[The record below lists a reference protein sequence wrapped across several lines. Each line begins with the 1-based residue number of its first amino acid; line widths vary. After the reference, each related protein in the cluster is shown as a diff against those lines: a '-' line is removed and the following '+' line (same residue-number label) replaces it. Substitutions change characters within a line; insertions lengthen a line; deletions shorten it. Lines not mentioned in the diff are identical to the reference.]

1 MEVNPSFPA
10 KTVPEFIAY
19 AKAHP
24 GKINMAS
31 GGVGGPQ
38 HVAGEL
44 FKYMAG
50 VDLVHVPYH
59 GSTPALVDLMAG
71 QVQVMFDVTPSS
83 LPQIKAGKLRPLG
96 VTTPQPLDV
105 LPGVPPIAQFLPGY
119 EAFGWI
125 GFGAPKGTPAEIVDT
140 LNKAI
145 NAALADAN
153 VKARLADLGG
163 IEMAPNTPAEFAQV
177 HRRRHRQVA
186 QGGAVRPP
194 QAGINAKRYLPNKNR
209 GRNMSLSRRKSSSSR
224 RRSRRRGRLSAFCA
238 SPPII
243 RRGRSPSSCRSPPAA
258 QPISW
263 PAIIA
268 DPMGKSFGQTVIVE
282 DLTGAAGS
290 IGVGSVVHS
299 PSRRLHAVR
308 RHLDDECADRRPL
321 QIAIS
326 TCSTDLTPI
335 AELAYEPLLIC
346 VKNSLPVQNLK
357 ELIAWLKDNPGKA
370 SVGHSRRRLDRKS
383 RRICRSRRPPGPRS
397 SSCPIAATGRR
408 CRT

>member
-1 MEVNPSFPA
+1 VNSQNTINEALFPNLPFDFVRDIEPIAGIDKVPLVMEVNPAFPA
-10 KTVPEFIAY
+10 KTIPEFIAY

-105 LPGVPPIAQFLPGY
+105 LPGVPPIAQFLPSY

-125 GFGAPKGTPAEIVDT
+125 GFGAPKGTPPGIVAT
-140 LNKAI
+140 LNKAF

-163 IEMAPNTPAEFAQV
+163 IEMEPNTPAEF
-177 HRRRHRQVA
+177 
-186 QGGAVRPP
+186 
-194 QAGINAKRYLPNKNR
+194 
-209 GRNMSLSRRKSSSSR
+209 
-224 RRSRRRGRLSAFCA
+224 
-238 SPPII
+238 
-243 RRGRSPSSCRSPPAA
+243 
-258 QPISW
+258 
-263 PAIIA
+263 
-268 DPMGKSFGQTVIVE
+268 GKF
-282 DLTGAAGS
+282 
-290 IGVGSVVHS
+290 
-299 PSRRLHAVR
+299 
-308 RHLDDECADRRPL
+308 
-321 QIAIS
+321 
-326 TCSTDLTPI
+326 
-335 AELAYEPLLIC
+335 
-346 VKNSLPVQNLK
+346 
-357 ELIAWLKDNPGKA
+357 
-370 SVGHSRRRLDRKS
+370 
-383 RRICRSRRPPGPRS
+383 
-397 SSCPIAATGRR
+397 IAADTDKWRKVVQFAHLKPE
-408 CRT
+408 